1 MYYSE
6 THNGYVFTKCV
17 TVELL
22 VGVFYK
28 TYYSGTP
35 DGCVLQNT
43 VVLLMGVFYKTYYSG
58 TSGAPDGCFTGHT
71 LMGVFYNMHYSGTPD
86 RCVLQYVLQWN

>member
-1 MYYSE
+1 MGMFLQNVLQWNSWW
-6 THNGYVFTKCV
+6 VCFTKH
-17 TVELL
+17 T
-22 VGVFYK
+22 
-28 TYYSGTP
+28 
-35 DGCVLQNT
+35 T

-71 LMGVFYNMHYSGTPD
+71 LMGVFYNMYYSGTPD